1 LPRLRYQIDH
11 WKKGRK
17 IRLGDSNRPGRW
29 LELDLA
35 RNERVRSVEGQYTV
49 YFRGPEG
56 KTFRWQTRD
65 EEAWRGIREGGRYR
79 VEAYTGSGKV
89 VKILRAAP

>member
-1 LPRLRYQIDH
+1 MPRLRYQIDR
-11 WKKGRK
+11 WKKGRQ
-17 IRLGDSNRPGRW
+17 IRLADSDRPGRW

-35 RNERVRSVEGQYTV
+35 RNERVRSVEGQYPV

-56 KTFRWQTRD
+56 KTLCWQTRD

-79 VEAYTGSGKV
+79 AEAYTDSGKV
-89 VKILRAAP
+89 VAVLGAIP